1 MRSFSSRNR
10 ARPRS
15 NPSSSAI
22 KNRNFRFQTV
32 KAQPCILPEVQ
43 IPENLLEFCPFH
55 TEIEHFTDEI
65 FDSLL
70 AVEFSEKFVSGEE
83 APIKTPLKKKKPV
96 PVETCDSDD
105 EIFTKPSALPVK
117 PKKLPVPSGSVISD
131 SETFSSNPTS
141 LKNVSSDEIE
151 KTKIELKQRYSQHKV
166 VELRKMLDR
175 ESLPKTGKKVE
186 LVNRLVD
193 QSLRSKYG
201 SPRMRNSY
209 QNAMAAPLS

>member
-1 MRSFSSRNR
+1 M
-10 ARPRS
+10 
-15 NPSSSAI
+15 
-22 KNRNFRFQTV
+22 
-32 KAQPCILPEVQ
+32 
-43 IPENLLEFCPFH
+43 
-55 TEIEHFTDEI
+55 
-65 FDSLL
+65 L